1 MTTFWQL
8 ALNQSPFCRLLSACC
23 FWPTALLSHGFLPLP
38 SMLAVVSENYPHFSL
53 LWDYGPVYWLAAAG
67 HMLSSLVRCSFP
79 HTDYSSGPREVKGCL
94 PACRNTKNSS
104 SNDNTLSQSMK
115 EVSQSALK
123 WKNNMNLR
131 LFLDLQQRNRAV
143 QHGHTLCD
151 PNNGTKLN
159 VTY

>member
-1 MTTFWQL
+1 MPVHPAEPQFCPAQILVSTTHCCFTCASYYSYCCYNSISHEVCMTTFWQL

-104 SNDNTLSQSMK
+104 SNDNTLSQSM
-115 EVSQSALK
+115 
-123 WKNNMNLR
+123 
-131 LFLDLQQRNRAV
+131 
-143 QHGHTLCD
+143 
-151 PNNGTKLN
+151 
-159 VTY
+159 